1 MTGSRPEAGSRL
13 KKQSVLNREGDPVE
27 KFERSWRIMKASWDL
42 LRQDK
47 EILLFPVFSGLALFL
62 ILLSFAVPVLA
73 LGGVD
78 AVHRIARHNGAVGN
92 GIVFFAFY
100 FINYFVILFF
110 NTGIVACATI
120 RMRGGNPT
128 VSDGLH
134 AAFARLFEIA
144 GWALVSASVGMILRM
159 IEERSRLVGRIV
171 AGLLGMAWGITSYLV
186 IPILVNERKGPM
198 EAFQEAARLLKKTW
212 GEELI
217 GGFSF
222 GLVFFVLSMPAV
234 ALVYGGVASGSGIPS
249 LALFALAVF
258 YLVSLAVVQAALQG
272 IFQAALYQ
280 YARKGETPRGFERDV
295 LNEAITPR
303 SFG

>member
-1 MTGSRPEAGSRL
+1 M
-13 KKQSVLNREGDPVE
+13 E

-47 EILLFPVFSGLALFL
+47 EILLFPVLSGLSLFL
-62 ILLSFAVPVLA
+62 ILLSFAVPVIA

-78 AVHRIARHNGAVGN
+78 TVHRIARHNGAVGHL
-92 GIVFFAFY
+92 VVLFAFY

-110 NTGIVACATI
+110 NTAIVACATI

-134 AAFARLFEIA
+134 EASTRLFDIA
-144 GWALVSASVGMILRM
+144 GWALVSASVGMLLRM

-198 EAFQEAARLLKKTW
+198 EAFQESARLLKKTW

-222 GLVFFVLSMPAV
+222 GLVFFVLSMPAA

-280 YARKGETPRGFERDV
+280 YARKGEAPRGFERDV

>member
-1 MTGSRPEAGSRL
+1 M
-13 KKQSVLNREGDPVE
+13 E
-27 KFERSWRIMKASWDL
+27 KFERSWRILKASWDI
-42 LRQDK
+42 LRQDR

-78 AVHRIARHNGAVGN
+78 TVHRIARHNGAVGN
-92 GIVFFAFY
+92 GIVLFAFY

-110 NTGIVACATI
+110 NTAIVACATI

-128 VSDGLH
+128 VGDGLH
-134 AAFARLFEIA
+134 AASTRLFEIA
-144 GWALVSASVGMILRM
+144 GWALVSASVGMLLRM
-159 IEERSRLVGRIV
+159 IEERSKLVGRI
-171 AGLLGMAWGITSYLV
+171 ATALLGMAWGITSTLV

-198 EAFQEAARLLKKTW
+198 EAFGESARLLKKTW

-222 GLVFFVLSMPAV
+222 GLVFFVLSLPAV
-234 ALVYGGVASGSGIPS
+234 ALVYGGVAIGSGVPA
-249 LALFALAVF
+249 LAFFALAVF

-303 SFG
+303 SLG

>member
-1 MTGSRPEAGSRL
+1 
-13 KKQSVLNREGDPVE
+13 VE
-27 KFERSWRIMKASWDL
+27 KFERSWRILKASWDI

-73 LGGVD
+73 LGGVEP
-78 AVHRIARHNGAVGN
+78 VHRVVRHNGAVGN
-92 GIVFFAFY
+92 GIVLFAFY

-110 NTGIVACATI
+110 NTAIVACATI

-128 VSDGLH
+128 VGDGLH
-134 AAFARLFEIA
+134 AASTRLFEVA
-144 GWALVSASVGMILRM
+144 GWALVSSSVGMFLRM

-171 AGLLGMAWGITSYLV
+171 AALLGMAWGITSYLV

-198 EAFQEAARLLKKTW
+198 EAFQESARLLKKTW

-222 GLVFFVLSMPAV
+222 GLVFFVLSLPAA
-234 ALVYGGVASGSGIPS
+234 ALVYGGVAIGSGVPA
-249 LALFALAVF
+249 LAFFALAVF
-258 YLVSLAVVQAALQG
+258 YLVSLAVVQSALQG

-280 YARKGETPRGFERDV
+280 YARKGETPRGFAREV
-295 LNEAITPR
+295 LDEAITPR

>member
-1 MTGSRPEAGSRL
+1 M
-13 KKQSVLNREGDPVE
+13 E

-47 EILLFPVFSGLALFL
+47 EILLFPVLSGLSLFL
-62 ILLSFAVPVLA
+62 ILLSFAVPVIA

-78 AVHRIARHNGAVGN
+78 TVHRIARHNGAVGN
-92 GIVFFAFY
+92 LVVLFAFY

-110 NTGIVACATI
+110 NTAIVACATI

-134 AAFARLFEIA
+134 EASTRLFDIA
-144 GWALVSASVGMILRM
+144 GWALVSASVGMLLRM

-198 EAFQEAARLLKKTW
+198 EAFQESARLLKKTW

-222 GLVFFVLSMPAV
+222 GLVFFVLSMPAA

-280 YARKGETPRGFERDV
+280 YARKGEAPRGFERDV

>member
-1 MTGSRPEAGSRL
+1 
-13 KKQSVLNREGDPVE
+13 VE

-47 EILLFPVFSGLALFL
+47 EILLFPVLSGLSLFL
-62 ILLSFAVPVLA
+62 ILLSFAVPVIA

-78 AVHRIARHNGAVGN
+78 TVHRIARHNGAVGN
-92 GIVFFAFY
+92 LVVLFAFY

-110 NTGIVACATI
+110 NTAIVACATI

-134 AAFARLFEIA
+134 EASTRLFDIA
-144 GWALVSASVGMILRM
+144 GWALVSASVGMLLRM

-198 EAFQEAARLLKKTW
+198 EAFQESARLLKKTW

-222 GLVFFVLSMPAV
+222 GLVFFVLSMPAA

-280 YARKGETPRGFERDV
+280 YARKGEAPRGFERDV

>member
-1 MTGSRPEAGSRL
+1 M
-13 KKQSVLNREGDPVE
+13 E

-47 EILLFPVFSGLALFL
+47 EILLFPVLSGLSLFL
-62 ILLSFAVPVLA
+62 ILLSFAVPVIA

-78 AVHRIARHNGAVGN
+78 TVHRIARHNGAVGN
-92 GIVFFAFY
+92 LVVLFAFY
-100 FINYFVILFF
+100 LINYFVILFF
-110 NTGIVACATI
+110 NTAIVACATI

-134 AAFARLFEIA
+134 EASTRLFDIA
-144 GWALVSASVGMILRM
+144 GWALVSASVGMLLRM

-198 EAFQEAARLLKKTW
+198 EAFQESARLLKKTW

-217 GGFSF
+217 GGYSF

-280 YARKGETPRGFERDV
+280 YARKGEAPRGFERDV

>member
-1 MTGSRPEAGSRL
+1 MR
-13 KKQSVLNREGDPVE
+13 
-27 KFERSWRIMKASWDL
+27 ASWDV

-47 EILLFPVFSGLALFL
+47 EILVFPAISGIAL
-62 ILLSFAVPVLA
+62 ILIMASFVVPIFA
-73 LGGVD
+73 LGGIDTVQR
-78 AVHRIARHNGAVGN
+78 VARHNGTVGN
-92 GIVFFAFY
+92 LVVLFAFY
-100 FINYFVILFF
+100 FINYFVVIFF
-110 NTGIVACATI
+110 NAAIVACATI

-128 VSDGLH
+128 VGDGLQ
-134 AAFARLFEIA
+134 ASGERIFEIA

-159 IEERSRLVGRIV
+159 IEERSKLVGRIV

-198 EAFQEAARLLKKTW
+198 EAFQESARLIKKTW

-222 GLVFFVLSMPAV
+222 GLIFFVLSLPAV
-234 ALVYGGVASGSGIPS
+234 LLIAAGVASGKGF
-249 LALFALAVF
+249 LALGFVAFAVIYVIAL
-258 YLVSLAVVQAALQG
+258 SVVQAALQG

-280 YARKGETPRGFERDV
+280 YAKKGETPPGFDREV

-303 SFG
+303 AFG

>member
-1 MTGSRPEAGSRL
+1 M
-13 KKQSVLNREGDPVE
+13 E

-47 EILLFPVFSGLALFL
+47 EILLFPVLSGLSLFL
-62 ILLSFAVPVLA
+62 ILLSFAVPVIA
-73 LGGVD
+73 LGGVEP
-78 AVHRIARHNGAVGN
+78 VHRIARHNGAVGN
-92 GIVFFAFY
+92 LVVLFAFY
-100 FINYFVILFF
+100 LINYFVILFF
-110 NTGIVACATI
+110 NTAIVACATI

-128 VSDGLH
+128 VGDGLH
-134 AAFARLFEIA
+134 AASTRLFEIA
-144 GWALVSASVGMILRM
+144 GWAVVSASVGMLLRT

-198 EAFQEAARLLKKTW
+198 EAFRESARLIKKTW

-222 GLVFFVLSMPAV
+222 GLIFFALSLPAV
-234 ALVYGGVASGSGIPS
+234 LLIAAGVASGKGF
-249 LALFALAVF
+249 LAIGFVAVAVIYVIAL
-258 YLVSLAVVQAALQG
+258 SVVQAALQG

-280 YARKGETPRGFERDV
+280 YAKKGETPPGFDREV
-295 LNEAITPR
+295 LYEAITPR
-303 SFG
+303 AFG